1 MQGVELL
8 SALTDTNTAI
18 GSTIYPMTLPLL
30 AAALCVALPVFA
42 AADDEIRAAESAWT
56 TAIKAKDAKALDAL
70 LADTLIYAHSTGI
83 VDSKKDYIAK
93 VTSGRQLYVGADHE
107 SMAVKPYGDTV
118 IVHARM
124 HMWGTNQAGKFDDV
138 VMALHTWIKRGGKWQ
153 LVAHQTTKIK

>member
-1 MQGVELL
+1 MNSLF
-8 SALTDTNTAI
+8 
-18 GSTIYPMTLPLL
+18 Y
-30 AAALCVALPVFA
+30 VALLGVAFSAGA
-42 AADDEIRAAESAWT
+42 APLPAEEEIRAAESAWT
-56 TAIKAKDAKALDAL
+56 AAIKAKDSKALEAL

-93 VTSGRQLYVGADHE
+93 VTSGRQLYAGANHE
-107 SMAVKPYGDTV
+107 SMTVKSYGDTV

-138 VMALHTWIKRGGKWQ
+138 VMAMHTWLKRSGHWQ